1 MVFTHKRYWRSVLM
15 LVKDE
20 LLDKVVARVREQMTE
35 DQAPQVEEFAR
46 QYYGW
51 VDAADLEDRSPIDA
65 YGAALSHWSFAGR
78 REPGERKI
86 RIYNPHFEEH
96 GWQSTHTVVEM
107 VNDDMPFL
115 VDSTRMEIN
124 RQGYAIHMILHPV
137 MQVRRDAEGRLIEVL
152 PPDAD
157 EEDAISESV
166 IHVEVD
172 RQTEP
177 AVLEDL
183 KGSIEKTLADV
194 QAAVEDWLE
203 MRGRVGDIVSVL
215 EENLPDFEPEDLAE
229 ARAFLEWIDDDNF
242 TFLGYREYDLT
253 TQDGEDALCAV
264 EDSGLGILRQ
274 TDSGPGSH
282 SFAELPPEVRRL
294 ARTPKL
300 LNLTKANSRAT
311 VHRPSYLDYI
321 GIKTFDESGEVTGE
335 RRFLG
340 LYTFSAYSASVFDI
354 PLVRRKVRYVLQ
366 RSSFPEGSH
375 NEKDLVE
382 ILEIYP
388 RDELFQI
395 SKEELFE
402 IAMGILHLQ
411 ERQRVRFFVRRDT
424 YGRFFSC
431 LVFVPRDRYNTVI
444 RERMQDILL
453 RAFDGANVEFNVR
466 LSESVLARIHFIIYT
481 KPGENPDYDEEEIEG
496 RIVET
501 TRSWTDNLYDAL
513 IEQCGEEQG
522 IELFRKYRD
531 AFSPGYR
538 AGFLPRTAVSDI
550 QRMETLESE
559 DDLGM
564 SLYHPIEEPEDFL
577 GFKLFRLGEQV
588 SLSGILP
595 LLEDMGVEVVDERP
609 HEVKPSGSPPV
620 WIYDFGLVHEA
631 GEQLQTGEVKE
642 IFQEAFAR
650 AWRGAVENDGFN
662 RLVLRARLTWREI
675 TVLRAYCKYLR
686 QTGSTFS
693 QDYMEDAL
701 VNNQHIARLI
711 VDLFEARLDP
721 ARQNSAE
728 SESGRLKEE
737 IEEALEA
744 VVSLDED
751 RILRSFL
758 NITLATLRT
767 NYYQSTPDGDAKG
780 HLSFK
785 LDPEKIPGLPRPLPR
800 FEIFVYSPRTEGV
813 HLRGGEVARGGIR
826 WSDRREDFRTEI
838 LGLMKA
844 QTVKNAVIVPVGAKG
859 GFVVKRPP
867 AQGGREALQEEVV
880 ACYKTLI
887 RGMLDMT
894 DNISGDEIVPPPDVT
909 RYDDDDPYLVVAA
922 DKGTATFSDIAN
934 GLSAEYDFWLG
945 DAFASGGSV
954 GYDHKEMGITAR
966 GAWESVSRH
975 FRELGH
981 DIKAEDFTVVGI
993 GDMSGDVFGNGMLLS
1008 RHIKLVGA
1016 FNHMHIFLDPDPDPE
1031 KSFEERERLFGLPRS
1046 SWTDYDE
1053 DLISEGGGI
1062 FPRTAKSIPLSPQVR
1077 EMLDVEAE
1085 SMTPTELINAMLKAE
1100 VDLLWNGGIGTYV
1113 KASTE
1118 SNAEV
1123 SDRANDVLRVDGEEL
1138 GCRVVG
1144 EGGNLGFTQ
1153 MGRIE
1158 YALLGGKIYMDAIDN
1173 SAGVDCSDHEV
1184 NIKILLDAIVEAGDM
1199 TDKQRN
1205 ELLASMTDE
1214 VGDLVLRDNYQQTQA
1229 INQALALAHPM
1240 IDVHGRYIHS
1250 LEQFGR
1256 LDRRLEFLP
1265 GDEELGERRS
1275 ESKGLTAPELAILL
1289 SYSKITTYKDLLN
1302 SDAPEDPY
1310 LSRELE
1316 RYFPTPLRDRF
1327 SEQIHEHRLHR
1338 QITATHLTNSLVN
1351 RNGPSFVFRLGEETG
1366 AAAPDIARAYT
1377 AAREIFSMRTLWDGI
1392 EALDNR
1398 VEARVQTRIMLDAR
1412 KLVERA
1418 TRWLLRYRRPPL
1430 DIGATI
1436 SHFSEGAAELSELI
1450 PGILLDG
1457 DREAM
1462 ANAAQRLIDANVP
1475 PDLAE
1480 RAANLGP
1487 MFSALDI
1494 TDVANSTGEPLETTA
1509 AVYFTLGDRLKLHW
1523 LRRHIEALP
1532 RDNRWRTLA
1541 RSALRDDIFNQHAL
1555 LAAEVLGETPED
1567 KPADERIEAWV
1578 EANEGPA
1585 DRTQQVLTDINSSGT
1600 FDLSTLSVAL
1610 REIRNL
1616 ITTPDTPPEEV
1627 EATART

>member
-1 MVFTHKRYWRSVLM
+1 M

-20 LLDKVVARVREQMTE
+20 LLDKVVARIKDQMTE
-35 DQAPQVEEFAR
+35 DQAPEVEEFAR

-51 VDAADLEDRSPIDA
+51 VDADDLEERSPIDA
-65 YGAALSHWSFAGR
+65 YGAAVSHWGFAGR
-78 REPGERKI
+78 REPGEWKV

-96 GWQSTHTVVEM
+96 GWQSTHTVIEM

-115 VDSTRMEIN
+115 VDSARMEIN
-124 RQGYAIHMILHPV
+124 HQGYAIHMILHPV
-137 MQVRRDAEGRLIEVL
+137 MKVRRDAEGRLTDIL
-152 PPDAD
+152 PPDSD
-157 EEDAISESV
+157 EEDAISESM

-177 AVLEDL
+177 PVLEDL
-183 KGSIEKTLADV
+183 KRCIEKTLADV
-194 QAAVEDWLE
+194 RASVEDWLP
-203 MRGRVGDIVSVL
+203 MREKVGEIVSGF
-215 EENLPDFEPEDLAE
+215 EETPPDLDPDDLAE
-229 ARAFLEWIDDDNF
+229 TRAFLEWVEGDNF
-242 TFLGYREYDLT
+242 TFLGYRGYDLT
-253 TQDGEDALCAV
+253 TPDGEEVLRTV
-264 EDSGLGILRQ
+264 EGSGLGILRQ
-274 TDSGPGSH
+274 TESGAVSR

-321 GIKTFDESGEVTGE
+321 GIKKFDESGEVTGE
-335 RRFLG
+335 LRFLG
-340 LYTFSAYSASVFDI
+340 LYTFSAYIASVFDI
-354 PLVRRKVRYVLQ
+354 PLVRRKVRHVLE
-366 RSSFPEGSH
+366 RAGFPEGSH

-382 ILEIYP
+382 ILETYP

-411 ERQRVRFFVRRDT
+411 ERQRVRLFVRRDT

-431 LVFVPRDRYNTVI
+431 LVFVPRDRYNTEI
-444 RERMQDILL
+444 RKRMQEILL
-453 RAFDGANVEFNVR
+453 RAFDGANVEYNVR
-466 LSESVLARIHFIIYT
+466 LSESVLARVHFIIYT
-481 KPGENPDYDEEEIEG
+481 KPGETPEYDEGEIER

-501 TRSWTDNLYDAL
+501 TRSWADILYDAL
-513 IEQCGEEQG
+513 VEQCGEEQG
-522 IELFRKYRD
+522 TELFRKYRD

-550 QRMETLESE
+550 LRMETLDSD

-609 HEVKPSGSPPV
+609 HEIKPWGSPPV

-631 GEQLQTGEVKE
+631 GGELQTGEVKE
-642 IFQEAFAR
+642 IFQNAFAR

-675 TVLRAYCKYLR
+675 SVLRAYCKYLR

-701 VNNQHIARLI
+701 VTNPHIAKLI
-711 VDLFEARLDP
+711 VDLFKARLDP
-721 ARQNSAE
+721 SRQNRDE
-728 SESGRLKEE
+728 TEKLTGE

-758 NITLATLRT
+758 DITLATLRT
-767 NYYQSTPDGDAKG
+767 NYYQSTLEGDAKP

-785 LDPEKIPGLPRPLPR
+785 LDPQSIPGLPLPRPR

-867 AQGGREALQEEVV
+867 SGGGREAMQDEVV

-887 RGMLDMT
+887 RGMLDIT
-894 DNISGDEIVPPPDVT
+894 DNIVGDEIVPPPDVV

-934 GLSAEYDFWLG
+934 GLSAEYGFWLG

-981 DIKAEDFTVVGI
+981 DTQSEDFTVVGI

-1031 KSFEERERLFGLPRS
+1031 SSFEERRRLFGLPRS

-1062 FPRTAKSIPLSPQVR
+1062 FARTAKSIPLSEQVR
-1077 EMLDVEAE
+1077 EMLDVEEE
-1085 SMTPTELINAMLKAE
+1085 SLTPTELVSAMLKAR

-1113 KASTE
+1113 KAGTE
-1118 SNAEV
+1118 TNAEV
-1123 SDRANDVLRVDGEEL
+1123 GDRTNDALRVDGDEL
-1138 GCRVVG
+1138 RCRVVG

-1158 YALLGGKIYMDAIDN
+1158 YALSGGRIYMDAVDN

-1199 TDKQRN
+1199 TEKQRN

-1229 INQALALAHPM
+1229 ISQALALAHPM
-1240 IDVHGRYIHS
+1240 VDVHARYIHS
-1250 LEQFGR
+1250 LEHAGR
-1256 LDRRLEFLP
+1256 LDRNLEFLP

-1275 ESKGLTAPELAILL
+1275 ENRGLTTPELAILV
-1289 SYSKITTYKDLLN
+1289 SYGKITAYQDILR

-1310 LSRELE
+1310 LARELE

-1327 SEQIHEHRLHR
+1327 REQIHEHRLHR
-1338 QITATHLTNSLVN
+1338 QITATHVTNSLVN

-1366 AAAPDIARAYT
+1366 AEAPDIARAYT
-1377 AAREIFSMRTLWDGI
+1377 AAREIFSLRNLWDGI
-1392 EALDNR
+1392 EALDNK
-1398 VEARVQTRIMLDAR
+1398 VEARMQSRIMLDAR

-1418 TRWLLRYRRPPL
+1418 TRWLLRYRRTPL
-1430 DIGATI
+1430 DIQATI
-1436 SHFSEGAAELSELI
+1436 DHFSGGAVELSERI
-1450 PGILLDG
+1450 PAILLDG
-1457 DREAM
+1457 DREAV
-1462 ANAAQRLIDANVP
+1462 ANTVQRHIDAGVP
-1475 PDLAE
+1475 RDLAE
-1480 RAANLGP
+1480 RAASLGP

-1494 TDVANSTGEPLETTA
+1494 TDVANHTGEPLDTTA

-1541 RSALRDDIFNQHAL
+1541 RSALRDDIFNQQASL
-1555 LAAEVLGETPED
+1555 TAEVLRNTPD
-1567 KPADERIEAWV
+1567 DQPVHERIEAWV
-1578 EANEGPA
+1578 EANQGPA
-1585 DRTQQVLTDINSSGT
+1585 HRTLQVLADINSSGT

-1616 ITTPDTPPEEV
+1616 ITTP
-1627 EATART
+1627 EAQQE

>member
-1 MVFTHKRYWRSVLM
+1 M

-20 LLDKVVARVREQMTE
+20 LLDKVVARIKDQMAE
-35 DQAPQVEEFAR
+35 DQAPEVEEFAR

-51 VDAADLEDRSPIDA
+51 VDADDLEERSPIDA
-65 YGAALSHWSFAGR
+65 YGAAVSHWGFAGR
-78 REPGERKI
+78 REPGEWKV
-86 RIYNPHFEEH
+86 RIYNPLFEEH
-96 GWQSTHTVVEM
+96 GWQSTHTVIEM

-115 VDSTRMEIN
+115 VDSARMEIN
-124 RQGYAIHMILHPV
+124 HQGYAIHMILHPV
-137 MQVRRDAEGRLIEVL
+137 MKVRRDAEGRLTDIL
-152 PPDAD
+152 PPDSD
-157 EEDAISESV
+157 EEDAISESM

-177 AVLEDL
+177 PVLEDL
-183 KGSIEKTLADV
+183 KRCIEKTLADV
-194 QAAVEDWLE
+194 RASVEDWLP
-203 MRGRVGDIVSVL
+203 MREKVGEIVSGL
-215 EENLPDFEPEDLAE
+215 EENPPDLDPDDLAE
-229 ARAFLEWIDDDNF
+229 TRAFLEWVEGDNF

-253 TQDGEDALCAV
+253 TPDGEEVLRTV
-264 EDSGLGILRQ
+264 EGSGLGILRQ
-274 TDSGPGSH
+274 TESGAVSR

-321 GIKTFDESGEVTGE
+321 GIKKFDESGEVTGE
-335 RRFLG
+335 LRFLG
-340 LYTFSAYSASVFDI
+340 LYTFSAYIASVFDI
-354 PLVRRKVRYVLQ
+354 PLVRRKVRHVLE
-366 RSSFPEGSH
+366 RAGFPEGSH

-382 ILEIYP
+382 ILETYP

-411 ERQRVRFFVRRDT
+411 ERQRVRLFVRRDT

-431 LVFVPRDRYNTVI
+431 LVFVPRDRYNTEI
-444 RERMQDILL
+444 RKRMQEILL
-453 RAFDGANVEFNVR
+453 RAFDGANVEYNVR
-466 LSESVLARIHFIIYT
+466 LSESVLARVHFIIYT
-481 KPGENPDYDEEEIEG
+481 RPGENPEYDEGEIER

-501 TRSWTDNLYDAL
+501 TRSWADNLYDAL
-513 IEQCGEEQG
+513 VEQCGEEQG
-522 IELFRKYRD
+522 TELFRKYRD

-550 QRMETLESE
+550 LRMETLNSD

-609 HEVKPSGSPPV
+609 HEIKPWGSPPV

-631 GEQLQTGEVKE
+631 GGELQTGEVKE
-642 IFQEAFAR
+642 IFQNAFAR

-675 TVLRAYCKYLR
+675 SVLRAYCKYLR

-701 VNNQHIARLI
+701 VTNPHIAKLI
-711 VDLFEARLDP
+711 VDLFKARLDP
-721 ARQNSAE
+721 SRQNRDE
-728 SESGRLKEE
+728 TEKLTGE

-758 NITLATLRT
+758 DITLATLRT
-767 NYYQSTPDGDAKG
+767 NYYQSTPEGDAKP

-785 LDPEKIPGLPRPLPR
+785 LDPQSIPGLPLPRPR

-867 AQGGREALQEEVV
+867 SGGGREAMQDEVV

-887 RGMLDMT
+887 RGMLDIT
-894 DNISGDEIVPPPDVT
+894 DNIVGDEIVPPPDVV

-934 GLSAEYDFWLG
+934 GLSAEYGFWLG

-981 DIKAEDFTVVGI
+981 DTQSEDFTVVGI

-1031 KSFEERERLFGLPRS
+1031 SSFEERRRLFGLPRS

-1062 FPRTAKSIPLSPQVR
+1062 FARTAKSIPLSEQVR
-1077 EMLDVEAE
+1077 EMLDVEEE
-1085 SMTPTELINAMLKAE
+1085 SLTPTELVSAMLKAR

-1113 KASTE
+1113 KAGTE

-1123 SDRANDVLRVDGEEL
+1123 GDRTNDALRVDGDEL
-1138 GCRVVG
+1138 RCRVVG

-1158 YALLGGKIYMDAIDN
+1158 YALSGGRIYMDAVDN

-1199 TDKQRN
+1199 TEKQRN

-1229 INQALALAHPM
+1229 ISQALALAHPM
-1240 IDVHGRYIHS
+1240 VDVHARYMHS
-1250 LEQFGR
+1250 LEHAGR
-1256 LDRRLEFLP
+1256 LDRNLEFLP

-1275 ESKGLTAPELAILL
+1275 ENRGLTAPELAILL
-1289 SYSKITTYKDLLN
+1289 SYGKITAYQDILR

-1310 LSRELE
+1310 LARELE

-1327 SEQIHEHRLHR
+1327 REQIHEHRLHR
-1338 QITATHLTNSLVN
+1338 QITATHVTNSLVN

-1366 AAAPDIARAYT
+1366 AEAPDIARAYT
-1377 AAREIFSMRTLWDGI
+1377 AAREIFSLRNLWDGI
-1392 EALDNR
+1392 EALDNK
-1398 VEARVQTRIMLDAR
+1398 VEARMQSRIMLDAR

-1418 TRWLLRYRRPPL
+1418 TRWLLRYRRMPL
-1430 DIGATI
+1430 DIQATI
-1436 SHFSEGAAELSELI
+1436 DHFSGGAVELSERI
-1450 PGILLDG
+1450 PAILLDG
-1457 DREAM
+1457 DREAV
-1462 ANAAQRLIDANVP
+1462 ANAVQRLIDAGVP
-1475 PDLAE
+1475 RDLAE
-1480 RAANLGP
+1480 RAASLGP

-1494 TDVANSTGEPLETTA
+1494 TDVANHTGESLDTTA

-1541 RSALRDDIFNQHAL
+1541 RSALRDDIFNQQASL
-1555 LAAEVLGETPED
+1555 TAEVLRNTPD
-1567 KPADERIEAWV
+1567 DQPVQERIEAWV
-1578 EANEGPA
+1578 EANQGPA
-1585 DRTQQVLTDINSSGT
+1585 HRTLQVLADINSSGT

-1616 ITTPDTPPEEV
+1616 ITTPEAQQEEV
-1627 EATART
+1627 EAAR

>member
-1 MVFTHKRYWRSVLM
+1 M

-20 LLDKVVARVREQMTE
+20 LLDKVVTRVREQMPD

-51 VDAADLEDRSPIDA
+51 VDAEDLEDRSPIDA

-96 GWQSTHTVVEM
+96 GWQSTHTIIEM

-137 MQVRRDAEGRLIEVL
+137 MKVRRDEEGHIVDVL
-152 PPDAD
+152 PPDSD
-157 EEDAISESV
+157 EEDAIAESV

-177 AVLEDL
+177 LVLEDL
-183 KGSIEKTLADV
+183 KQSIEKTLADV
-194 QAAVEDWLE
+194 KAAVEDWLE
-203 MRGRVGDIVSVL
+203 MRERVGEIVSVL
-215 EENLPDFEPEDLAE
+215 EENPPDFEPEDLAE
-229 ARAFLEWIDDDNF
+229 TRAFLEWIDDNNF
-242 TFLGYREYDLT
+242 TFLGYREYDLI
-253 TQDGEDALCAV
+253 TQDGEEALCAV
-264 EDSGLGILRQ
+264 QDSGLGVLRQ
-274 TDSGPGSH
+274 KESEPISH
-282 SFAELPPEVRRL
+282 SLAELPPEVRRL

-321 GIKTFDESGEVTGE
+321 GIKKFDEAGEVTGE

-340 LYTFSAYSASVFDI
+340 LYTFTAYSSSVFDI
-354 PLVRRKVRYVLQ
+354 PLVRRKVRYVLEK
-366 RSSFPEGSH
+366 SGFPEGSH

-382 ILEIYP
+382 ILETYP

-411 ERQRVRFFVRRDT
+411 ERQRVRLFVRRDT

-431 LVFVPRDRYNTVI
+431 LVFVPRDRYNTLI

-453 RAFDGANVEFNVR
+453 DAFDGANVEYNVR

-481 KPGENPDYDEEEIEG
+481 KQGETPEYDEGEIEG

-501 TRSWTDNLYDAL
+501 ARSWTDNLYDAMV
-513 IEQCGEEQG
+513 EQCGEEQG

-550 QRMETLESE
+550 QRMETLKNE

-564 SLYHPIEEPEDFL
+564 SLYHPIEEGEDFL

-609 HEVKPSGSPPV
+609 HEVKPVGSPPV

-631 GEQLQTGEVKE
+631 GGELQTGEVKE
-642 IFQEAFAR
+642 IFQDAFAR

-675 TVLRAYCKYLR
+675 SVLRAYCKYLR

-701 VNNQHIARLI
+701 VNNENIARLI

-721 ARQNSAE
+721 ARQSSAE
-728 SESGRLKEE
+728 TESGRLKEE
-737 IEEALEA
+737 IEEALEE

-758 NITLATLRT
+758 AITLATLRT
-767 NYYQSTPDGDAKG
+767 NYYQSTPDGEPKP

-785 LDPEKIPGLPRPLPR
+785 LDPESIPGLPRPRPR

-867 AQGGREALQEEVV
+867 SGGGREALQEEVV
-880 ACYKTLI
+880 LCYKTLI
-887 RGMLDMT
+887 RGMLDIT
-894 DNISGDEIVPPPDVT
+894 DNISGDGIVSPPDVT

-934 GLSAEYDFWLG
+934 GISAEYGFWLG

-981 DIKAEDFTVVGI
+981 DTQNEDFSVVGI

-1077 EMLDVEAE
+1077 ELLDVEAE

-1113 KASTE
+1113 KASPE

-1123 SDRANDVLRVDGEEL
+1123 GDRANDGLRVDGGEL
-1138 GCRVVG
+1138 RCRVVG

-1158 YALLGGKIYMDAIDN
+1158 YALKGGRVYMDAIDN

-1184 NIKILLDAIVEAGDM
+1184 NIKILLDVIVEAGDM
-1199 TDKQRN
+1199 TEKQRN

-1229 INQALALAHPM
+1229 INQAAALAHPM
-1240 IDVHGRYIHS
+1240 VDVHARYIHA
-1250 LEQFGR
+1250 LEHSGR
-1256 LDRRLEFLP
+1256 LDRSLEFLP

-1275 ESKGLTAPELAILL
+1275 ENRGLTAPELAILL
-1289 SYSKITTYKDLLN
+1289 SYSKITTYQDLLK

-1316 RYFPTPLRDRF
+1316 RYFPSALRDRF

-1338 QITATHLTNSLVN
+1338 QITATHITNSLVN

-1366 AAAPDIARAYT
+1366 AAAPDIARAYM
-1377 AAREIFSMRTLWDGI
+1377 AAREVFSMRTLWDGV
-1392 EALDNR
+1392 EALDNT
-1398 VEARVQTRIMLDAR
+1398 VEARVQTKIMLDAR

-1418 TRWLLRYRRPPL
+1418 SRWLLRYRRAPL
-1430 DIGATI
+1430 NVGATI

-1457 DREAM
+1457 DREAV
-1462 ANAAQRLIDANVP
+1462 ANAAHRLTEANVP
-1475 PDLAE
+1475 EDLAE

-1494 TDVANSTGEPLETTA
+1494 TDVANSTGEPLEMTA
-1509 AVYFTLGDRLKLHW
+1509 AIYFTLGDRLRLHW

-1541 RSALRDDIFNQHAL
+1541 RSALRDDIFNQHAS
-1555 LAAEVLGETPED
+1555 LAEEVLRDTPED
-1567 KPADERIEAWV
+1567 KPAHERIGEWV

-1585 DRTQQVLTDINSSGT
+1585 DRTMQVLADINSSGT

-1616 ITTPDTPPEEV
+1616 ITTPDALPEEV
-1627 EATART
+1627 EATVR

>member
-1 MVFTHKRYWRSVLM
+1 MGRR
-15 LVKDE
+15 
-20 LLDKVVARVREQMTE
+20 
-35 DQAPQVEEFAR
+35 
-46 QYYGW
+46 G
-51 VDAADLEDRSPIDA
+51 DLEDRSPIDA

-78 REPGERKI
+78 REPGEWKI

-96 GWQSTHTVVEM
+96 GWQSTHTVIEM

-115 VDSTRMEIN
+115 VDSARMEIN

-137 MQVRRDAEGRLIEVL
+137 MNVRRDAEGRLLEIL
-152 PPDAD
+152 PPDTD

-177 AVLEDL
+177 EVLEDL
-183 KGSIEKTLADV
+183 KQSIQKTLADV
-194 QAAVEDWLE
+194 KAAVEDWPE
-203 MRGRVGDIVSVL
+203 MRGRVGEIVSVL
-215 EENLPDFEPEDLAE
+215 EKDPPDFEPDDLAE
-229 ARAFLEWIDDDNF
+229 TRAFLEWVDADNF

-253 TQDGEDALCAV
+253 TQNGEEVLCAV
-264 EDSGLGILRQ
+264 QGSGLGILRQ
-274 TDSGPGSH
+274 SESGPVSH

-321 GIKTFDESGEVTGE
+321 GIKKFDESGEVTGE

-340 LYTFSAYSASVFDI
+340 LYTFSAYIASVFDI
-354 PLVRRKVRYVLQ
+354 PLVRRKVRYVLE
-366 RSSFPEGSH
+366 RAGFPEGSH

-382 ILEIYP
+382 ILETYP

-395 SKEELFE
+395 SKEELFD

-411 ERQRVRFFVRRDT
+411 ERHRVRFFVRRDT

-444 RERMQDILL
+444 RERMQEILL
-453 RAFDGANVEFNVR
+453 KAFDGANVEYNVR
-466 LSESVLARIHFIIYT
+466 LSESVLARVHFIIYT
-481 KPGENPDYDEEEIEG
+481 KPGETPEYDEEEIEG

-501 TRSWTDNLYDAL
+501 TRSWTDSLYDAL

-550 QRMETLESE
+550 QRMETLRSE

-588 SLSGILP
+588 SLSEILP

-609 HEVKPSGSPPV
+609 HEVKPAGSPPV

-631 GEQLQTGEVKE
+631 GGELQTGEVKE
-642 IFQEAFAR
+642 IFQDAFVR

-675 TVLRAYCKYLR
+675 SILRAYCKYLR

-701 VNNQHIARLI
+701 VTNQHIARLI

-721 ARQNSAE
+721 SRQDEAE
-728 SESGRLKEE
+728 GGRLEEE

-758 NITLATLRT
+758 DITLATLRT
-767 NYYQSTPDGDAKG
+767 NYYQSTPDGDPKG

-785 LDPEKIPGLPRPLPR
+785 LDPERIPGLPLPRPR

-867 AQGGREALQEEVV
+867 AEGGREALQQEVV

-887 RGMLDMT
+887 RGMLDIT
-894 DNISGDEIVPPPDVT
+894 DNISGDEIVPPTDVT

-934 GLSAEYDFWLG
+934 GISEEYGFWLG

-981 DIKAEDFTVVGI
+981 DTQSEDFSVIGI

-1031 KSFEERERLFGLPRS
+1031 KSFDERERLFGLPRS

-1053 DLISEGGGI
+1053 GLISEGGGI

-1085 SMTPTELINAMLKAE
+1085 SMTPTELMSAMLKAE

-1113 KASTE
+1113 KASSE

-1123 SDRANDVLRVDGEEL
+1123 GDRANDILRVDGAEL
-1138 GCRVVG
+1138 RCRVVG

-1158 YALLGGKIYMDAIDN
+1158 YAALGR
-1173 SAGVDCSDHEV
+1173 
-1184 NIKILLDAIVEAGDM
+1184 
-1199 TDKQRN
+1199 Q
-1205 ELLASMTDE
+1205 
-1214 VGDLVLRDNYQQTQA
+1214 DL
-1229 INQALALAHPM
+1229 
-1240 IDVHGRYIHS
+1240 HGR
-1250 LEQFGR
+1250 
-1256 LDRRLEFLP
+1256 
-1265 GDEELGERRS
+1265 
-1275 ESKGLTAPELAILL
+1275 
-1289 SYSKITTYKDLLN
+1289 
-1302 SDAPEDPY
+1302 
-1310 LSRELE
+1310 
-1316 RYFPTPLRDRF
+1316 
-1327 SEQIHEHRLHR
+1327 HR
-1338 QITATHLTNSLVN
+1338 QL
-1351 RNGPSFVFRLGEETG
+1351 RRC
-1366 AAAPDIARAYT
+1366 R
-1377 AAREIFSMRTLWDGI
+1377 
-1392 EALDNR
+1392 
-1398 VEARVQTRIMLDAR
+1398 
-1412 KLVERA
+1412 
-1418 TRWLLRYRRPPL
+1418 LLRPRGEHQDPARRHRR
-1430 DIGATI
+1430 GRR
-1436 SHFSEGAAELSELI
+1436 H
-1450 PGILLDG
+1450 
-1457 DREAM
+1457 DREA
-1462 ANAAQRLIDANVP
+1462 AQR
-1475 PDLAE
+1475 
-1480 RAANLGP
+1480 AARQH
-1487 MFSALDI
+1487 
-1494 TDVANSTGEPLETTA
+1494 
-1509 AVYFTLGDRLKLHW
+1509 DR
-1523 LRRHIEALP
+1523 
-1532 RDNRWRTLA
+1532 
-1541 RSALRDDIFNQHAL
+1541 
-1555 LAAEVLGETPED
+1555 
-1567 KPADERIEAWV
+1567 
-1578 EANEGPA
+1578 
-1585 DRTQQVLTDINSSGT
+1585 
-1600 FDLSTLSVAL
+1600 
-1610 REIRNL
+1610 
-1616 ITTPDTPPEEV
+1616 
-1627 EATART
+1627 

>member
-1 MVFTHKRYWRSVLM
+1 M

-20 LLDKVVARVREQMTE
+20 LLDKIVARVREQMPE
-35 DQAPQVEEFAR
+35 DQAAQVEEFVR

-51 VDAADLEDRSPIDA
+51 VDTDDLEDRSPIDA
-65 YGAALSHWSFAGR
+65 YGTAVSHWNFANR
-78 REPGERKI
+78 REPGEWKI
-86 RIYNPHFEEH
+86 RIYNPVFEEH

-137 MQVRRDAEGRLIEVL
+137 MNVRRDEEGRLLEVL

-172 RQTEP
+172 RQTE
-177 AVLEDL
+177 ALVLEDL
-183 KGSIEKTLADV
+183 KQSIEKTLADV
-194 QAAVEDWLE
+194 KAAVEDWPE
-203 MRGRVGDIVSVL
+203 MRGKAGDIVSGL
-215 EENLPDFEPEDLAE
+215 EENPPDFEPEDLAE
-229 ARAFLEWIDDDNF
+229 TRAFLEWIDDNHF
-242 TFLGYREYDLT
+242 TFLGYREYDLI
-253 TQDGEDALCAV
+253 TQDGDEALCTV
-264 EDSGLGILRQ
+264 QGSGLGVLRQ
-274 TDSGPGSH
+274 TESAPVSR
-282 SFAELPPEVRRL
+282 SFAELPPGVRRL
-294 ARTPKL
+294 ARTHKL

-321 GIKTFDESGEVTGE
+321 GIKKFDESGEVTGE
-335 RRFLG
+335 QRFLG
-340 LYTFSAYSASVFDI
+340 LYTFSAYSTSAFDI
-354 PLVRRKVRYVLQ
+354 PLVRRKVRYVLE
-366 RSSFPEGSH
+366 RAGFPEGSH
-375 NEKDLVE
+375 NEKDLIE
-382 ILEIYP
+382 ILETYP
-388 RDELFQI
+388 REELFQ
-395 SKEELFE
+395 

-444 RERMQDILL
+444 RERMQNILL
-453 RAFDGANVEFNVR
+453 RAFDGVNVEYNVR
-466 LSESVLARIHFIIYT
+466 LSESVLARVHFTIYT
-481 KPGENPDYDEEEIEG
+481 KPGETPEYDEEEIEG
-496 RIVET
+496 RLVET

-513 IEQCGEEQG
+513 VEQYGEEQG

-538 AGFLPRTAVSDI
+538 AGFLARTAVSDV
-550 QRMETLESE
+550 QRMETLKSD

-564 SLYHPIEEPEDFL
+564 SLYHPIDEPEDFL

-588 SLSGILP
+588 SLSEILP

-609 HEVKPSGSPPV
+609 HEVKPAGSPPV
-620 WIYDFGLVHEA
+620 WIYDFGLVHSA
-631 GEQLQTGEVKE
+631 GGELQTGEVKE
-642 IFQEAFAR
+642 IFQDAFAR

-675 TVLRAYCKYLR
+675 SVLRAYCKYLR
-686 QTGSTFS
+686 QTGSTLS

-701 VNNQHIARLI
+701 VDNPHIARLL

-721 ARQNSAE
+721 SRQDETE
-728 SESGRLKEE
+728 SESERITEE
-737 IEEALEA
+737 IEEALEE
-744 VVSLDED
+744 VMSLDED

-767 NYYQSTPDGDAKG
+767 NYYQSTPDGDPKP

-785 LDPEKIPGLPRPLPR
+785 LDPERIPGLPLPLPR

-867 AQGGREALQEEVV
+867 AEGGREALQQEVV

-887 RGMLDMT
+887 RGMLDIT

-909 RYDDDDPYLVVAA
+909 RYDGDDPYLVVAA

-934 GLSAEYDFWLG
+934 ELSAEYGFWLG

-975 FRELGH
+975 FRELGKN
-981 DIKAEDFTVVGI
+981 IQTEDFTVVGI

-1016 FNHMHIFLDPDPDPE
+1016 FNHMHIFLDPEPDPE
-1031 KSFEERERLFGLPRS
+1031 KSFEERERLFRLPRS

-1053 DLISEGGGI
+1053 SIISEGGGI

-1113 KASTE
+1113 KASSE

-1123 SDRANDVLRVDGEEL
+1123 GDRANDALRANGDEL
-1138 GCRVVG
+1138 RCRVVG

-1153 MGRIE
+1153 LGRIE
-1158 YALLGGKIYMDAIDN
+1158 YALSGGRIYMDAIDN

-1199 TDKQRN
+1199 TEKQRN

-1214 VGDLVLRDNYQQTQA
+1214 VGGLVLRDNYQQTQA
-1229 INQALALAHPM
+1229 INQALSLAYPM
-1240 IDVHGRYIHS
+1240 VDVHARYIHA
-1250 LEQFGR
+1250 LEHEGR
-1256 LDRRLEFLP
+1256 LDRALEFLP
-1265 GDEELGERRS
+1265 DDEELGERRS
-1275 ESKGLTAPELAILL
+1275 ENKGLTAPELAILL
-1289 SYSKITTYKDLLN
+1289 SYSKITTYQDLLN

-1316 RYFPTPLRDRF
+1316 RYFPTPLRERF

-1338 QITATHLTNSLVN
+1338 QITATHVTNSLVN
-1351 RNGPSFVFRLGEETG
+1351 RNGPSFVFRIGEETG
-1366 AAAPDIARAYT
+1366 AAAPDIARAYM
-1377 AAREIFSMRTLWDGI
+1377 AAREIFDMRSLWDGI
-1392 EALDNR
+1392 EALDNT
-1398 VEARVQTRIMLDAR
+1398 VEARVQTRMMLEAR

-1436 SHFSEGAAELSELI
+1436 SHFSEGAAELSERI

-1457 DREAM
+1457 DREAV
-1462 ANAAQRLIDANVP
+1462 ANAAERLTDANVP
-1475 PDLAE
+1475 PDLAA

-1487 MFSALDI
+1487 LFSALDI
-1494 TDVANSTGEPLETTA
+1494 IDVANSTRESLDTTA
-1509 AVYFTLGDRLKLHW
+1509 AVYFILGDRLRLHW

-1541 RSALRDDIFNQHAL
+1541 RSALRDDIYNQQATL
-1555 LAAEVLGETPED
+1555 TAEVLTDTPED
-1567 KPADERIEAWV
+1567 KPVDERIEAWV
-1578 EANEGPA
+1578 EGNEGPV
-1585 DRTQQVLTDINSSGT
+1585 DRTLQVLSDINSSGT

-1616 ITTPDTPPEEV
+1616 ITTPEAPREEV
-1627 EATART
+1627 QATART

>member
-1 MVFTHKRYWRSVLM
+1 M

-20 LLDKVVARVREQMTE
+20 LLDKVSDRIREQMTE
-35 DQAPQVEEFAR
+35 DQAPLVEEFTR

-51 VDAADLEDRSPIDA
+51 VDAEDLEDRSPIDA

-78 REPGERKI
+78 REPGEWKI
-86 RIYNPHFEEH
+86 RVYNPQFEEH

-124 RQGYAIHMILHPV
+124 SQGYAIHMILHPV
-137 MQVRRDAEGRLIEVL
+137 MKVRRDEEGQLIDVL

-157 EEDAISESV
+157 EEDAIAESV

-177 AVLEDL
+177 EVLEDL
-183 KGSIEKTLADV
+183 RGSIEKTLADV
-194 QAAVEDWLE
+194 KAAVEDWLE
-203 MRGRVGDIVSVL
+203 MRERVGDIVSTL
-215 EENLPDFEPEDLAE
+215 DEEPPDFEPEDQAE
-229 ARAFLEWIDDDNF
+229 TRAFLEWIDDDNF
-242 TFLGYREYDLT
+242 TFLGYREYELT

-264 EDSGLGILRQ
+264 EGSGLGILRQ
-274 TDSGPGSH
+274 TNSGPISH

-321 GIKTFDESGEVTGE
+321 GIKKFDESGEVTGE

-340 LYTFSAYSASVFDI
+340 LYTFTAYSSSVFDV
-354 PLVRRKVRYVLQ
+354 PLIRRKVRYVLE
-366 RSSFPEGSH
+366 RSGFPEGSH
-375 NEKDLVE
+375 NEKDLIE
-382 ILEIYP
+382 ILETYP
-388 RDELFQI
+388 RDELFQM

-431 LVFVPRDRYNTVI
+431 LVFVPRDRYNTEI
-444 RERMQDILL
+444 RERMQEILL
-453 RAFDGANVEFNVR
+453 RSFDGVNVEYNVR

-481 KPGENPDYDEEEIEG
+481 KPGETPDYDEEEIEA

-501 TRSWTDNLYDAL
+501 TRSWSDSLYDAM
-513 IEQCGEEQG
+513 IEQCGEEIG
-522 IELFRKYRD
+522 IELFHKYRD

-538 AGFLPRTAVSDI
+538 SCFLPRTAVSDI
-550 QRMETLESE
+550 QRMETLQDE

-564 SLYHPIEEPEDFL
+564 SLYHPIEEGEDFL

-588 SLSGILP
+588 SLSDILP

-609 HEVKPSGSPPV
+609 HEVKPVGSAPV
-620 WIYDFGLVHEA
+620 WIYDFGLVHET
-631 GEQLQTGEVKE
+631 GDELQTGEVKE
-642 IFQEAFAR
+642 IFQNAFAR

-675 TVLRAYCKYLR
+675 SVLRAYCKYLR

-701 VNNQHIARLI
+701 VNNEHIARLL

-721 ARQNSAE
+721 SRQNDAE
-728 SESGRLKEE
+728 SERLKEE
-737 IEEALEA
+737 IEEALEE

-758 NITLATLRT
+758 DLTLATLRT
-767 NYYQSTPDGDAKG
+767 NYYQSTPDGEPKP

-785 LDPEKIPGLPRPLPR
+785 LDPERIPGLPLPRPR

-867 AQGGREALQEEVV
+867 QGGGREALQQEVV

-887 RGMLDMT
+887 RGMLDVT
-894 DNISGDEIVPPPDVT
+894 DNISGDEIIPPPDVT

-934 GLSAEYDFWLG
+934 GISAEYDFWLG

-975 FRELGH
+975 FRQLGR
-981 DIKAEDFTVVGI
+981 DIQNEDFSVVGI

-1008 RHIKLVGA
+1008 RHIKLLGA
-1016 FNHMHIFLDPDPDPE
+1016 FNHLHIFLDPDPDPE
-1031 KSFEERERLFGLPRS
+1031 KSFQERERLFGLARS

-1062 FPRTAKSIPLSPQVR
+1062 FPRTAKSIPLSEQVR
-1077 EMLDVEAE
+1077 EMLGIEAE
-1085 SMTPTELINAMLKAE
+1085 SMTPTELISAMLEAE

-1113 KASTE
+1113 KASSET
-1118 SNAEV
+1118 NAEV
-1123 SDRANDVLRVDGEEL
+1123 GDRANDALRVDGNEL
-1138 GCRVVG
+1138 RCRVVG

-1158 YALLGGKIYMDAIDN
+1158 YALSGGRIYMDAIDN

-1184 NIKILLDAIVEAGDM
+1184 NIKILLDAIVESGDM
-1199 TDKQRN
+1199 TEKQRN

-1229 INQALALAHPM
+1229 INQAAALAHPM
-1240 IDVHGRYIHS
+1240 VDVHTRYIHV
-1250 LEQFGR
+1250 LEHAGR
-1256 LDRRLEFLP
+1256 LDRTLEFLP

-1275 ESKGLTAPELAILL
+1275 ENKGLTAPELAILL
-1289 SYSKITTYKDLLN
+1289 SYSKITTYQDLLG
-1302 SDAPEDPY
+1302 SDVPEDPY

-1316 RYFPTPLRDRF
+1316 RYFPTPLRERF
-1327 SEQIHEHRLHR
+1327 KEQIHEHRLHR
-1338 QITATHLTNSLVN
+1338 QITATHITNSLVN

-1366 AAAPDIARAYT
+1366 APASEIARAYT
-1377 AAREIFSMRTLWDGI
+1377 AAREIFSMRSLWDAI
-1392 EALDNR
+1392 EALDNM
-1398 VEARVQTRIMLDAR
+1398 VEARVQTRMMLDAR

-1418 TRWLLRYRRPPL
+1418 TRWLLRYRRAPL
-1430 DIGATI
+1430 HVGATI
-1436 SHFSEGAAELSELI
+1436 SHFSEGAGELSELI

-1457 DREAM
+1457 DREAV
-1462 ANAAQRLIDANVP
+1462 ANAAHRLTEANVP
-1475 PDLAE
+1475 QDLAE

-1487 MFSALDI
+1487 LFSALDV
-1494 TDVANSTGEPLETTA
+1494 TDVANSTGEPLEMTA
-1509 AVYFTLGDRLKLHW
+1509 AVYFTLGVRLRLHW

-1541 RSALRDDIFNQHAL
+1541 RSALRDDIYNQQAA
-1555 LAAEVLGETPED
+1555 LAAEILSDTPED
-1567 KPADERIEAWV
+1567 KPANERIEEWV
-1578 EANEGPA
+1578 EANKGPA
-1585 DRTQQVLTDINSSGT
+1585 DRTLQVLADINSSGT

-1616 ITTPDTPPEEV
+1616 ITTPDALPEEV
-1627 EATART
+1627 ETTEG